1 MDQSMLV
8 QPASPLNRLQNA
20 VASTVAFMF
29 ALLATNQRLPAWME
43 NTWADAQANMNPVK
57 EIAIGFIL
65 IAISLVIALTI
76 LPVITSAVNTA
87 AIDTNLSSAD
97 ATLLRLLP
105 TLLIVGLLAGGVTF
119 LFQGFKK
126 IRG

>member
-1 MDQSMLV
+1 ML
-8 QPASPLNRLQNA
+8 A
-20 VASTVAFMF
+20 VHDKLPGWMEKTWRDTVA
-29 ALLATNQRLPAWME
+29 QG
-43 NTWADAQANMNPVK
+43 NPVR
-57 EIAIGFIL
+57 EIAVGFIL

-76 LPVITSAVNTA
+76 LPIITSAVNTA
-87 AIDTNLSSAD
+87 ASDGNLSSSD
-97 ATLLRLLP
+97 AVLLRLLP